1 MDKNVLHKGT
11 LLGLVFL
18 LLFFAGVV
26 LAYFLITL
34 SDLTDWNQAQRV
46 FVALFVGPVLSI
58 IGIVLYWVVKKPTL
72 GA

>member
-1 MDKNVLHKGT
+1 MDKNVLQKGT

-26 LAYFLITL
+26 LAYLLITL

-58 IGIVLYWVVKKPTL
+58 IGIVMYWVVKKPTL